1 MLCYEG
7 IQFFKFVLIVKLM
20 TWFDFFS
27 IAIQIQISLKSDIIS
42 TPVLGEAQIKLTKN
56 QRFNNIARIIDFKTA
71 FPSGKCLYFFFFW

>member
-1 MLCYEG
+1 MK
-7 IQFFKFVLIVKLM
+7 FFKFVLIVKLII
-20 TWFDFFS
+20 WFDFFP

-56 QRFNNIARIIDFKTA
+56 QRFKKIAKIIDFKTA